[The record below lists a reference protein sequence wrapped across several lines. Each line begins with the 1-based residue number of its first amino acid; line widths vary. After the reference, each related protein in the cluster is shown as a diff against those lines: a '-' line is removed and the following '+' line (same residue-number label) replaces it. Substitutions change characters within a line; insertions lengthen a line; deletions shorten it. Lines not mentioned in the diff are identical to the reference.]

1 MFVSYDVDGNEVPV
15 EDKDVEEEQHDDG
28 NEPSSENRC

>member
-1 MFVSYDVDGNEVPV
+1 MFVSYDVDGNEVLV
-15 EDKDVEEEQHDDG
+15 KDKDVKGEKHDDG